1 MRLTLTAQG
10 KRKWLRSWNLSKS
23 YSLTPQS
30 LLHAMKRNPL
40 LHNQQVKSVKW
51 EINRIQKQ
59 VETVTLPG
67 AVVNI
72 NGINDSILIMRSP
85 HTKAYAGFIQG
96 LK

>member
-1 MRLTLTAQG
+1 
-10 KRKWLRSWNLSKS
+10 
-23 YSLTPQS
+23 
-30 LLHAMKRNPL
+30 MKRNPL

-51 EINRIQKQ
+51 EIIRIQKQ

-85 HTKAYAGFIQG
+85 RTKAYSGFIQG